1 LVQRATVGLQP
12 VIKSILETKKIGCGL
27 NWRHNM
33 KIIIAGYGY
42 VGKAVDNAFKKE
54 HEIIIIDPAYTDDK
68 IKNHPDAD
76 GIIICVGTPST
87 DTGTCNGMN
96 VLDVIDQTP
105 VHIPI
110 MIKST
115 ISPDIVE
122 ILEERYTEHSIVIS
136 PEFLRARTSIEDF
149 ANQKSVIIGGDD
161 PEYFWQELFIETLPN
176 CKIAFKCSMKEASI
190 IKYAANSFLAL
201 KTSFFNQLYDV
212 CESSGTDFDIVRHI
226 VSQDQRIGS
235 DHTMVPG
242 PDGERGWGGHC
253 FPKDT
258 LAYTLWARSINAEQS
273 IIETAIT
280 YNNMVRKNIDKK

>member
-1 LVQRATVGLQP
+1 
-12 VIKSILETKKIGCGL
+12 
-27 NWRHNM
+27 M

-42 VGKAVDNAFKKE
+42 VGKAVYNAFKE
-54 HEIIIIDPAYTDDK
+54 QHDLVIIDPAYLEEE
-68 IKNHPDAD
+68 IKTHVDAD

-105 VHIPI
+105 TFIPI
-110 MIKST
+110 LIKST
-115 ISPDIVE
+115 VSPDIVE
-122 ILEERYTEHSIVIS
+122 MLIERYPTHSIVIS

-149 ANQKSVIIGGDD
+149 ANQKYVIIGGDD
-161 PEYFWQELFIETLPN
+161 PEYFWQELFTETLPN
-176 CKIAFKCSMKEASI
+176 CKIALKCSMMEASI
-190 IKYAANSFLAL
+190 IKYAVNSFLAL
-201 KTSFFNQLYDV
+201 KTSYFNQLYDV

-226 VSQDQRIGS
+226 ISQDQRIGP

-258 LAYTLWARSINAEQS
+258 LAYVLWARTINADQS
-273 IIETAIT
+273 IIETAIE

>member
-1 LVQRATVGLQP
+1 
-12 VIKSILETKKIGCGL
+12 
-27 NWRHNM
+27 M

-42 VGKAVDNAFKKE
+42 VGKAVYNAFKDQ
-54 HEIIIIDPAYTDDK
+54 HELVIVDPTYSEEE
-68 IKNHPDAD
+68 IKTHIDAD
-76 GIIICVGTPST
+76 GVIICVGTPST

-105 VHIPI
+105 TFIPI
-110 MIKST
+110 LIKST

-122 ILEERYTEHSIVIS
+122 MLIERYPTHSIVIS
-136 PEFLRARTSIEDF
+136 PEFLRARSSSEDF
-149 ANQKSVIIGGDD
+149 INQKYVIIGGDD
-161 PEYFWQELFIETLPN
+161 PEYFWQELFTSTLPN
-176 CKIAFKCSMKEASI
+176 CKMALKCSMIEASI

-201 KTSFFNQLYDV
+201 KTSYFNQLYDV

-226 VSQDQRIGS
+226 ISQDQRIGS

-258 LAYTLWARSINAEQS
+258 LAYVLWARTINADQS
-273 IIETAIT
+273 IIETAIE